1 MRTLSKPFESR
12 VAEAC
17 EAYRTAEKP
26 NIAKIARQYGIAR
39 ETLRGRVKLG
49 TQAKSTVKP
58 VNYALEKYQEEALIQ
73 WIVLMKG
80 WNMPVTPGLL
90 AA

>member
-26 NIAKIARQYGIAR
+26 NIANIARQYGIAR
-39 ETLRGRVKLG
+39 ETLCGRVKLG
-49 TQAKSTVKP
+49 RQAKSTVKP
-58 VNYALEKYQEEALIQ
+58 VNYALESIRRKL
-73 WIVLMKG
+73 
-80 WNMPVTPGLL
+80 
-90 AA
+90 